1 MALKQ
6 TGKKDLQVGDI
17 AYVRRGSYRIGSVA
31 MVSPFDIEALYT
43 REILIL
49 RVNPNNKYGLTP
61 YYLLYL
67 LSHRLTQMQASNKI
81 LIETTLPN
89 IADRWQ
95 ELELPVDNDKQKIMN
110 ISNRIKS
117 VMDNKWNAIE
127 QIHKL
132 CTDLGDLTT

>member
-1 MALKQ
+1 MLFFC
-6 TGKKDLQVGDI
+6 GRL
-17 AYVRRGSYRIGSVA
+17 RIRTA
-31 MVSPFDIEALYT
+31 DP
-43 REILIL
+43 
-49 RVNPNNKYGLTP
+49 
-61 YYLLYL
+61 L

-95 ELELPVDNDKQKIMN
+95 ELELPVDNDKQKIID

-127 QIHKL
+127 QIRKL
-132 CTDLGDLTT
+132 CSDLGDLTT